1 MKKMKKRLLNILE
14 RDASLSITSLA
25 TRLNCSEDAVRLLM
39 NELIADRQIIGYK
52 AILPESNTADIVE
65 AVIEVK
71 IAPRREGGFDTP
83 AKRIARF
90 PEVTDL
96 SLVSGSCDLLV
107 MVKGNSL
114 HEVAAFVAEKLATT
128 DGVISTATTFQLKK
142 YKVSGRLLEDNET
155 TERLIVC
162 P

>member
-1 MKKMKKRLLNILE
+1 MKKRLLNILE
-14 RDASLSITSLA
+14 RDASLSINSLA
-25 TRLNCSEDAVRLLM
+25 TRLNCSEDAVRLLI
-39 NELIADRQIIGYK
+39 NELIAERQIIGYK
-52 AILPESNTADIVE
+52 AILPESNTAETVE

-96 SLVSGSCDLLV
+96 ALVSGSCDLLV
-107 MVKGNSL
+107 MVKGKSL
-114 HEVAAFVAEKLATT
+114 HEVAAFVAEKLATI

-142 YKVSGRLLEDNET
+142 YKVSGRLLEDSET
-155 TERLIVC
+155 AERLIVC

>member
-1 MKKMKKRLLNILE
+1 MKKRLLDILE
-14 RDASLSITSLA
+14 RDASLSIANLA
-25 TRLNCSEDAVRLLM
+25 TRLDCSEDAVRLLI

-52 AILPESNTADIVE
+52 AILPESNSPDTVE
-65 AVIEVK
+65 AMIEVK

-96 SLVSGSCDLLV
+96 SLVSGSCDLFV
-107 MVKGNSL
+107 MVKGSSL
-114 HEVAAFVAEKLATT
+114 HEVAAFVAEKLATI

-142 YKVSGRLLEDNET
+142 YKVSGRLLEDTEA
-155 TERLIVC
+155 TERLAVC

>member
-1 MKKMKKRLLNILE
+1 MKKRLLSILE
-14 RDASLSITSLA
+14 RDASLSINSLA

-52 AILPESNTADIVE
+52 AILPETNTLDTVE
-65 AVIEVK
+65 AMIEVK

-96 SLVSGSCDLLV
+96 SLVSGSCDLFV
-107 MVKGNSL
+107 MVKGSSL
-114 HEVAAFVAEKLATT
+114 HEVAAFVAEKLATI

-142 YKVSGRLLEDNET
+142 YKVSGRLLEESESA
-155 TERLIVC
+155 ERLAVC

>member
-1 MKKMKKRLLNILE
+1 MKKRLLNILE
-14 RDASLSITSLA
+14 RDASLSINSLA
-25 TRLNCSEDAVRLLM
+25 TRLNCSEDAVRLLI
-39 NELIADRQIIGYK
+39 NELIAERQIIGYK
-52 AILPESNTADIVE
+52 AILPESNTAETVE

-96 SLVSGSCDLLV
+96 ALVSGSCDLLV
-107 MVKGNSL
+107 MVKGKSL
-114 HEVAAFVAEKLATT
+114 HEVAAFVAEKLATI

-142 YKVSGRLLEDNET
+142 YKVSGRLLEEGENTD
-155 TERLIVC
+155 RLVVC

>member
-1 MKKMKKRLLNILE
+1 MKKRLLSILE
-14 RDASLSITSLA
+14 RDASLSINSLA

-52 AILPESNTADIVE
+52 AILPETNTQDTVE
-65 AVIEVK
+65 AMIEVK

-96 SLVSGSCDLLV
+96 ALVSGSCDLFV
-107 MVKGNSL
+107 MVKGSSL
-114 HEVAAFVAEKLATT
+114 HEIAAFVAEKLATI

-142 YKVSGRLLEDNET
+142 YKVSGRLLEET
-155 TERLIVC
+155 ETAERLAVC

>member
-1 MKKMKKRLLNILE
+1 M
-14 RDASLSITSLA
+14 
-25 TRLNCSEDAVRLLM
+25 
-39 NELIADRQIIGYK
+39 
-52 AILPESNTADIVE
+52 E

-142 YKVSGRLLEDNET
+142 YKVSGRLLEDSET
-155 TERLIVC
+155 AERLIVC

>member
-1 MKKMKKRLLNILE
+1 MKKRLLDILE
-14 RDASLSITSLA
+14 RDATLSIASLA
-25 TRLNCSEDAVRLLM
+25 VRLNCSEDAVRILM

-52 AILPESNTADIVE
+52 AILPESSTSDTVE
-65 AVIEVK
+65 ALIEVK

-96 SLVSGSCDLLV
+96 ALVSGSCDLFV
-107 MVKGNSL
+107 MVKGSSL
-114 HEVAAFVAEKLATT
+114 HEIAAFVAEKLATI

-142 YKVSGRLLEDNET
+142 YKVSGRLLEET
-155 TERLIVC
+155 ETAERLAVC

>member
-1 MKKMKKRLLNILE
+1 MKKRLLNILE
-14 RDASLSITSLA
+14 RDASLSIASLA
-25 TRLNCSEDAVRLLM
+25 TRLNCSEDAVRLLI

-52 AILPESNTADIVE
+52 AILPESDTSDTVE
-65 AVIEVK
+65 AMIEVK
-71 IAPRREGGFDTP
+71 VAPRREGGFDTP

-96 SLVSGSCDLLV
+96 SLVSGSCDLFV
-107 MVKGNSL
+107 MVKGSSL
-114 HEVAAFVAEKLATT
+114 HEVAAFVAEKLATI

-142 YKVSGRLLEDNET
+142 YKVSGRLLEDTEA
-155 TERLIVC
+155 TERLAIC

>member
-1 MKKMKKRLLNILE
+1 MKKRLLNILS
-14 RDASLSITSLA
+14 RDASLSIASLA
-25 TRLNCSEDAVRLLM
+25 VRLNCSEDAVRILM

-52 AILPESNTADIVE
+52 AILPESSTSDTVE
-65 AVIEVK
+65 ALIEVK

-96 SLVSGSCDLLV
+96 ALVSGSCDLFV
-107 MVKGNSL
+107 MVKGSSL
-114 HEVAAFVAEKLATT
+114 HEIAAFVAEKLATI

-142 YKVSGRLLEDNET
+142 YKVSGRLLEET
-155 TERLIVC
+155 ETAERLAVC

>member
-1 MKKMKKRLLNILE
+1 MKKRLLDILE
-14 RDASLSITSLA
+14 RDASLSIASLA
-25 TRLNCSEDAVRLLM
+25 TRLDCSEDAVRLLI

-52 AILPESNTADIVE
+52 AILPESNSPDTVE
-65 AVIEVK
+65 AMIEVK

-96 SLVSGSCDLLV
+96 SLVSGSCDLFV
-107 MVKGNSL
+107 MVKGSSL
-114 HEVAAFVAEKLATT
+114 HEVAAFVAEKLATI

-142 YKVSGRLLEDNET
+142 YKVSGRLLEDTEA
-155 TERLIVC
+155 TERLAVC

>member
-1 MKKMKKRLLNILE
+1 MKKRLLSILE
-14 RDASLSITSLA
+14 RDASLSINSLA

-52 AILPESNTADIVE
+52 AILPENNTQDTVE
-65 AVIEVK
+65 AMIEVK

-96 SLVSGSCDLLV
+96 SLVSGSCDLFV
-107 MVKGNSL
+107 MVKGSSL
-114 HEVAAFVAEKLATT
+114 HEVAAFVAEKLATI

-142 YKVSGRLLEDNET
+142 YKVSGRLLEESESA
-155 TERLIVC
+155 ERLAVC